1 MQIKN
6 EKELVVDNYHGT
18 LVEDPFRW
26 LEDDKSMETINWG
39 DDQNKKTQAYFSK
52 IQNRA
57 GIKDKLIQHWN
68 YEKYFIPQKEGAHYY
83 YQKND
88 GLQNQPVFYRSQSL
102 TDSKPEVII
111 DPNTLNSEGTTALTN
126 ISFNKE
132 GTLMAYAISENG
144 SDWQEIK
151 IRNLETNVE
160 YPETITRCKFS
171 SLAWIENGTGFYYSR
186 FPEQGTVEPVDE
198 SNFNRLYFHVV
209 NTPQSEDKLIHERP
223 DDKEL
228 AFRPIISDDYK
239 YLLLESWKGTEN
251 KSRLY
256 YRAIESE
263 EAFIPLADAGD
274 AYYTFIGNKDST
286 FFIYTNKDAPNGK
299 IVAIN
304 INQPEMD
311 HWKEIIPEQQDVMS
325 FIKLMDDQLIVAY
338 MHHAKDQIKLYDL
351 DGVFDKILDLPDMIT
366 VTNMS
371 TNKKEKEMFISYTS
385 YLTPTTVV
393 RYDFHTKTLHTVFSS
408 KVSLDSSRFETTQVF
423 YPSSD
428 GTNIPMFI
436 THKKGIKFTGDHPVL
451 LYGYGGFNI
460 SMTPSYSG
468 SIAMFIEDGGIYAVA
483 NIRGGGEYGEDWHQ
497 AGTFERKQQVFD
509 DFIAAAEWLIG
520 KGYTNSSKLAIMG
533 GSNGGLLV
541 SACMNQRPDLYNAV
555 ICQVPVTDM
564 LRYHHFTVGRFWTS
578 EFGNAEENAEHFK
591 TIYAYSPLH
600 NISPNQKY
608 PATLITTADTDDRVV
623 PLHAKKYAATLQEA
637 QIGEAP
643 ILLRIE
649 KDAGHGLG
657 KPTSKI
663 IEEHTDIYT
672 FIYKFLGMNE
682 TV

>member
-1 MQIKN
+1 MQTKN
-6 EKELVVDNYHGT
+6 EKGIVVDNYHGT

-26 LEDDKSMETINWG
+26 LEDDKSIETKNWE
-39 DDQNKKTQAYFSK
+39 DNQNKQTHAYFSK
-52 IQNRA
+52 IQNRVT
-57 GIKDKLIQHWN
+57 IKDKLMEHWN
-68 YEKYFIPQKEGAHYY
+68 YEKYFIPQKEGSYY
-83 YQKND
+83 YYHKND
-88 GLQNQPVFYRSQSL
+88 GLQNQPVFYRAHAL
-102 TDSKPEVII
+102 TDATPEVII
-111 DPNTLNSEGTTALTN
+111 DPNALNSDGTTALTN

-151 IRNLETNVE
+151 IRNMESGFE
-160 YPETITRCKFS
+160 YPEIINRCKFS

-186 FPEQGTVEPVDE
+186 FPDQGTVELVDE
-198 SNFNRLYFHVV
+198 SNYNRLYFHIV

-228 AFRPIISDDYK
+228 AFRPIVSDDYK

-256 YRAIESE
+256 YRAIESDD
-263 EAFIPLADAGD
+263 AFIPLADAGD
-274 AYYTFIGNKDST
+274 ANYSFIGNNGTT
-286 FFIYTNKDAPNGK
+286 FYIYTNKDAPNGK

-304 INQPEMD
+304 LNEPQMNQ
-311 HWKEIIPEQQDVMS
+311 WKETIPEQQDVMS
-325 FIKLMDDQLIVAY
+325 FIKLIDDQIAITY

-351 DGVFDKILDLPDMIT
+351 DGVFDRILDLPDMIT
-366 VTNMS
+366 VTNIS

-393 RYDFHTKTLHTVFSS
+393 RYDFHTKSLDTVFSS

-423 YPSSD
+423 YPSTD

-436 THKKGIKFTGDHPVL
+436 THKKGIQLTADHPVL

-460 SMTPSYSG
+460 SMTPSYSA
-468 SIAMFIEDGGIYAVA
+468 SNAMFIEDGGIYAVA

-509 DFIAAAEWLIG
+509 DFIAAAEWLISSD
-520 KGYTNSSKLAIMG
+520 YTNSSKLAIMG

-541 SACMNQRPDLYNAV
+541 SACMNQRPELYNAV

-564 LRYHHFTVGRFWTS
+564 LRYQHFTVGRFWTS

-600 NISPNQKY
+600 NISPNRNY

-637 QIGEAP
+637 KIGEAP

-672 FIYKFLGMNE
+672 FIYKFLGMN
-682 TV
+682 

>member
-1 MQIKN
+1 MQIKK
-6 EKELVVDNYHGT
+6 EKEIVSNNYHGT
-18 LVEDPFRW
+18 IVEDPFRW
-26 LEDDKSMETINWG
+26 LEDDNSIETQKWG
-39 DDQNKKTQAYFSK
+39 DNQNKKTQAYFSK
-52 IQNRA
+52 IQERA
-57 GIKDKLIQHWN
+57 SIKDKLTKHWN
-68 YEKYFIPQKEGAHYY
+68 YEKYFIPQKEGSYY
-83 YQKND
+83 YFQKND
-88 GLQNQPVFYRSQSL
+88 GLQNQPVFYRAQSL
-102 TDSKPEVII
+102 TDVKPEVII
-111 DPNTLNSEGTTALTN
+111 DPNTLNPEGTTALTN

-151 IRNLETNVE
+151 IRNMETGVE

-198 SNFNRLYFHVV
+198 SNYNRLYYHVV
-209 NTPQSEDKLIHERP
+209 NTSQSEDKLIHERQ

-239 YLLLESWKGTEN
+239 YVLLESWKGTEN

-256 YRAIESE
+256 YRGVESE
-263 EAFIPLADAGD
+263 ESFIPLADAGD
-274 AYYTFIGNKDST
+274 AYYSFIGNKGST
-286 FFIYTNKDAPNGK
+286 FFVYTNKDAPNGK
-299 IVAIN
+299 IVAMN
-304 INQPEMD
+304 INEPEMKN
-311 HWKEIIPEQQDVMS
+311 WKEIIPEQQDVMS
-325 FIKLMDDQLIVAY
+325 FIKIVDDQLAITY

-351 DGVFDKILDLPDMIT
+351 EGVFHKVLDLPVMIT
-366 VTNMS
+366 VTNIS
-371 TNKKEKEMFISYTS
+371 TNKRDKEMFISYTS
-385 YLTPTTVV
+385 YLTPTTVI
-393 RYDFHTKTLHTVFSS
+393 RYDFQTNTLETVFSS
-408 KVSLDSSRFETTQVF
+408 KVSLDSARFETTQVF
-423 YPSSD
+423 YPSTD

-436 THKKGIKFTGDHPVL
+436 THKKGIQLNGEHPVL

-460 SMTPSYSG
+460 SMTPSYSA

-509 DFIAAAEWLIG
+509 DFIAATEWLISS
-520 KGYTNSSKLAIMG
+520 GYTNSSKIAIMG

-541 SACMNQRPDLYNAV
+541 SACMNQRPDLYNTV

-564 LRYHHFTVGRFWTS
+564 LRYQHFTVGRFWTS

-672 FIYKFLGMNE
+672 FIYKFLEMN
-682 TV
+682 